1 MKSVFDRLSP
11 HAIAGGDKRTHRT
24 HDLTTGPIA
33 GHFRALAIPAAIG
46 MVFNTLYGVVDI
58 LVAGWIST
66 EAQAGL
72 SIAFL
77 TFMLLISLGIGLGT
91 AMGALVGGA
100 LGNRDEPAA
109 RTFAVQGLCYGILGT
124 LALMALGFHYSADLL
139 DFMTEPGA
147 YRDAAQSYLTILLAA
162 LPGFVMAF
170 GANGILQAQ
179 GDTVTMQRALIG
191 AFVANVV
198 LNPLFAFGIP
208 GLVPG
213 IGLDGIALS
222 TLVSQTAVMLVILR
236 KVLTAPFLSGLRLRE
251 FLPNPARLRDILLQA
266 LPSTFAMVVM
276 FLGAF
281 VVQYYLKTFG
291 DKAVAGFGVALRI
304 EQMLLLPGFGLTSAL
319 LPIAAQNFGAGH
331 HDRVREALYYCWK
344 VGAAMMLTAAVIFW
358 IGAEWLIGL
367 FTDDPQVIAIGAGY
381 LRIDGA
387 VLPFYIMLFGTNSFL
402 QAIKK
407 PVWTVWI
414 GVYRQGIAIALFCW
428 IFVGLLGFGIWGVWF
443 AIAASVTSGLML
455 SLIVAQH
462 VSKPLT
468 GGIFVRISPDRERP
482 PAPRRT

>member
-11 HAIAGGDKRTHRT
+11 HAIAGGDKRAHRT
-24 HDLTTGPIA
+24 HDLTTGPIPR
-33 GHFRALAIPAAIG
+33 HFRTLAVPAAIG
-46 MVFNTLYGVVDI
+46 MLFNTLYGVVDI
-58 LVAGWIST
+58 LVAGLIST

-72 SIAFL
+72 TIAFQ

-91 AMGALVGGA
+91 AMGALVGGS
-100 LGNRDEPAA
+100 LGQKNKEAA
-109 RTFAVQGLCYGILGT
+109 RTFAVQGICYGLLGT
-124 LALMALGFHYSADLL
+124 LILFIVGFGFTPELVNL
-139 DFMTEPGA
+139 ITEPGA
-147 YRDAAQSYLTILLAA
+147 YRDAAHSYLTILLFA
-162 LPGFVMAF
+162 LPAFILAF

-191 AFVANVV
+191 AFIANII

-208 GLVPG
+208 GLFPG

-236 KVLTAPFLSGLRLRE
+236 KVLTAPLMTGVRLLE
-251 FLPNPARLRDILLQA
+251 FLPSPARLRDIIWQA
-266 LPSTFAMVVM
+266 LPSTFAMVIL
-276 FLGAF
+276 FLGTF
-281 VVQYYLKTFG
+281 VVQYFLKDFG
-291 DKAVAGFGVALRI
+291 DKAVAGYGVALRI
-304 EQMLLLPGFGLTSAL
+304 EQMLLLPGFGLTGAL
-319 LPIAAQNFGAGH
+319 LPIVAQNFGAGH
-331 HDRVREALYYCWK
+331 YDRVREALHYCWK

-367 FTDDPQVIAIGAGY
+367 FTDDPQAIAMGAGY

-402 QAIKK
+402 QAIRK

-414 GVYRQGIAIALFCW
+414 GVWRQGIAIALFCW
-428 IFVGLLGFGIWGVWF
+428 IFVSLMGFGIWGIWF

-462 VSKPLT
+462 VSNPVI
-468 GGIFVRISPDRERP
+468 GGIFGAIKKDPEHP
-482 PAPRRT
+482 PAPRLT